1 MLRVDTYI
9 SVIGVITYLCS
20 ENVHSGNE
28 AGLFVSGMSPS
39 DYFQPFIDWADGFG
53 LLGLALVSASEA
65 ALQPIPPDV
74 LVIPMVVEADSFLS
88 ISIIVLVATF
98 SSVFGAFIGYAIGYY
113 GGIPILGKFVSQT
126 NINRLNSLTEKYGAT
141 GVFIAAVSPIPY
153 KALAW
158 IAGAGRMDLRLFAL
172 AGFFGRSIRFG
183 SIGILIG
190 VYGESVKSSLTWLNF
205 SIMAIIC
212 IIIFIPLIN
221 WWNSLDVEIS
231 Q

>member
-9 SVIGVITYLCS
+9 SVI
-20 ENVHSGNE
+20 
-28 AGLFVSGMSPS
+28 GMSPS

-88 ISIIVLVATF
+88 ISIIVLVATL

-113 GGIPILGKFVSQT
+113 GGIPILGKFVSQA

-158 IAGAGRMDLRLFAL
+158 IAGAGRMD
-172 AGFFGRSIRFG
+172 IR
-183 SIGILIG
+183 ILIG

-205 SIMAIIC
+205 SIMSIIC
-212 IIIFIPLIN
+212 IIIIIPLIN
-221 WWNSLDVEIS
+221 WWNSLNVEIS